1 MIKKQS
7 VGIWFNIIVAVLT
20 IVSVIVYGVN
30 ISGDGYFQNASVGN
44 LVAYCVI
51 AVIMLVAVIVLAQP
65 KFTGTAALVTEI
77 ISGGARGVDSCARE
91 YANRKGIHL
100 TEYLPNYKKYGRG
113 APLRRNITIV
123 ENADLVL
130 AFWDGQSHGT
140 KHVIDHCRKSGVP
153 VQVILCPETTI

>member
-77 ISGGARGVDSCARE
+77 ISGLLKIAIPVLLMLCLVNLISARAEGLGFIYFSPLLFDFSINPIKLSIFIPLHNQTNILFVIA
-91 YANRKGIHL
+91 YLINHFLYLYHL
-100 TEYLPNYKKYGRG
+100 
-113 APLRRNITIV
+113 
-123 ENADLVL
+123 
-130 AFWDGQSHGT
+130 
-140 KHVIDHCRKSGVP
+140 
-153 VQVILCPETTI
+153 

>member
-77 ISGGARGVDSCARE
+77 ISGLLRIAIPVLLMLCLVNLVSARAEGLGFIYFS
-91 YANRKGIHL
+91 
-100 TEYLPNYKKYGRG
+100 
-113 APLRRNITIV
+113 
-123 ENADLVL
+123 NADVL
-130 AFWDGQSHGT
+130 QEVQTPANMSSATGTIANMICLGVAAVFAMIAAFFT
-140 KHVIDHCRKSGVP
+140 LRKKDA
-153 VQVILCPETTI
+153 

>member
-20 IVSVIVYGVN
+20 IASVIVYGVN

-77 ISGGARGVDSCARE
+77 ISGLLRIAIPVLLMLCLVNLISARAEGLGFIYFS
-91 YANRKGIHL
+91 
-100 TEYLPNYKKYGRG
+100 
-113 APLRRNITIV
+113 
-123 ENADLVL
+123 NADVL
-130 AFWDGQSHGT
+130 QEVQTPANMSSATGTIANMICLGVAAIFAMIAAFFT
-140 KHVIDHCRKSGVP
+140 LRKK
-153 VQVILCPETTI
+153 EA

>member
-20 IVSVIVYGVN
+20 IVSVIVYCVK

-77 ISGGARGVDSCARE
+77 ISGLLKIAIPVLLMLCLVNLISARAEGLGFIYFS
-91 YANRKGIHL
+91 
-100 TEYLPNYKKYGRG
+100 
-113 APLRRNITIV
+113 
-123 ENADLVL
+123 NADVL
-130 AFWDGQSHGT
+130 QEVQTPANMSSATGTIANMICLGVAAIFAMIAAFFT
-140 KHVIDHCRKSGVP
+140 LRKK
-153 VQVILCPETTI
+153 EA

>member
-77 ISGGARGVDSCARE
+77 ISGLLRIAIPVLLMLCLVNLISARAEGLGFIYFS
-91 YANRKGIHL
+91 
-100 TEYLPNYKKYGRG
+100 
-113 APLRRNITIV
+113 
-123 ENADLVL
+123 NADVL
-130 AFWDGQSHGT
+130 QEVQTPANMSSATGTIANMICLGVAAVFAMIAAFFT
-140 KHVIDHCRKSGVP
+140 LRKKDA
-153 VQVILCPETTI
+153 

>member
-65 KFTGTAALVTEI
+65 KFIGTAALVTEI
-77 ISGGARGVDSCARE
+77 ISGLLRIAIPVLLMLCLVNLISARAEGLGFIYFS
-91 YANRKGIHL
+91 
-100 TEYLPNYKKYGRG
+100 
-113 APLRRNITIV
+113 
-123 ENADLVL
+123 NADVL
-130 AFWDGQSHGT
+130 QEVQTPANMSSATGTIANMICLGVASVFAMIAAFFT
-140 KHVIDHCRKSGVP
+140 LRKK
-153 VQVILCPETTI
+153 EA